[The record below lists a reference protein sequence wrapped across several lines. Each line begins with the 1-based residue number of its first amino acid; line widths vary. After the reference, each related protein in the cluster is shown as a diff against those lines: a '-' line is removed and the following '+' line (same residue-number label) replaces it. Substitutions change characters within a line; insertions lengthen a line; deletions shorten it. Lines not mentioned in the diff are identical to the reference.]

1 MEEYQATAEAGGLRL
16 TSKVVTDIPLIR
28 TSRTRLRQIA
38 SNLLSNAI
46 KYTHAGS
53 VTVTVSRRAPA
64 DDDNDVDWVL
74 VEVTDTGLG
83 IAPDKFDFIF
93 QEFGRVGGSETSGA
107 GLGLAISRLLAQA
120 LGGRITVVSEL
131 GRGST
136 FTLWLPLVPGTD
148 GEITIGTVAS
158 NSARMP

>member
-1 MEEYQATAEAGGLRL
+1 VEVYQATANAGGLRL
-16 TSKVVTDIPLIR
+16 TSTVATNIPLIR
-28 TSRTRLRQIA
+28 TRSTRLRQIT

-46 KYTHAGS
+46 KYTPTGA

-64 DDDNDVDWVL
+64 DDGEGVDWVL

-83 IAPDKFDFIF
+83 IAPDKVDFIF
-93 QEFGRVGGSETSGA
+93 QEFGRVGGSETPGA

-120 LGGRITVVSEL
+120 LGGRITVASEV

-136 FTLWLPLVPGTD
+136 FTLWLPLVPGTG
-148 GEITIGTVAS
+148 GEVTIGAVTP
-158 NSARMP
+158 NGARLP